1 MAIEGGRKN
10 VISNVNAPI
19 AGSRLTETIWPEE
32 VLIATS
38 PDFIV
43 PLVVKLCAQE
53 STENGSVIEAGAGW
67 LSKVRYQR
75 TQGLAL
81 GTDSPILVWRRLQS

>member
-1 MAIEGGRKN
+1 MVIEGGRKN

-67 LSKVRYQR
+67 FSKVRYQR